1 MKPFLNQL
9 ERILSENHN
18 YDKTNVHSFGG
29 SYGGYLTAIMG
40 TRYPSYFKSAVIM
53 NGVLN
58 NIAMLFFT
66 DIPEWVTAETLAK
79 SELHKLTAEDYI

>member
-1 MKPFLNQL
+1 
-9 ERILSENHN
+9 
-18 YDKTNVHSFGG
+18 
-29 SYGGYLTAIMG
+29 
-40 TRYPSYFKSAVIM
+40 M

-79 SELHKLTAEDYI
+79 SEFHNLTAEDYM